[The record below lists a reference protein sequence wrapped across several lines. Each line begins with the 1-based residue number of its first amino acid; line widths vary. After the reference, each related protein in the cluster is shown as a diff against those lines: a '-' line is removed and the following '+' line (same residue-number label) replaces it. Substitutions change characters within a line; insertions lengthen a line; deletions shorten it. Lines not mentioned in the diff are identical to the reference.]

1 MLTPL
6 PQFLTTV
13 TLRAVVT
20 LDADRT
26 HFKQEKVDL
35 GGDSDRLS
43 AMLHSNTAL
52 AIAVLKAV
60 PAGDLE
66 KIIKVPWGDYT
77 ISEVM
82 VTRIGICPTMK
93 ARSMQSRHYLR
104 GTNAKPPLPAVSRRL
119 NPRSS
124 GRKSREAR
132 HNLV

>member
-77 ISEVM
+77 I
-82 VTRIGICPTMK
+82 
-93 ARSMQSRHYLR
+93 
-104 GTNAKPPLPAVSRRL
+104 
-119 NPRSS
+119 
-124 GRKSREAR
+124 
-132 HNLV
+132 